1 MSHQG
6 VPVRRRFSFA
16 RCASYLRISVLH
28 IGEYVNFDETIKNI
42 MNYSEIIRGVLDVAV
57 KISGEEE
64 SVIISSTK
72 TKKISTIR
80 SIVLF
85 VLHNDMSV
93 PTSKIAE
100 KFGRSRRSIFWHCNK
115 MSKQLPLYKE
125 YREIREEIL
134 RMLS

>member
-1 MSHQG
+1 MLK
-6 VPVRRRFSFA
+6 VMPT
-16 RCASYLRISVLH
+16 
-28 IGEYVNFDETIKNI
+28 FDETIKNS
-42 MNYSEIIRGVLDVAV
+42 MNYSEIMRGVLDVAV